1 MKATLLYR
9 VLFLLPG
16 MAPRRRRQECAG
28 HFGLTRLRL
37 LCSAIRGFDDEL
49 QILRPP
55 GKHIRPVTVVVLGM
69 GCLACRKERLAY
81 RFLDKCDVPYRSAII
96 GEPHRWLGREPRF
109 L

>member
-55 GKHIRPVTVVVLGM
+55 ASIFGLLLSLCLGWAAWLAGKSVWRTDSSINVTSRI
-69 GCLACRKERLAY
+69 ARQ
-81 RFLDKCDVPYRSAII
+81 
-96 GEPHRWLGREPRF
+96 
-109 L
+109 